1 MPKTLISVITIDG
14 PAGSGKGTI
23 ARQVASILNYHYLDS
38 GALYRIL
45 GLMSQQHTVELDDIQ
60 GLVNLCAEMEVRFDF
75 GVQNIG
81 ASQQDISRQNLEA
94 QKNVLQENV
103 PVYLN
108 GNEVASD
115 LRTEECAGRASQ
127 LAAVAE
133 VRAALLEKQRSF
145 RQSPGLVAEGRD
157 MGTVVFTDAECKI
170 FLTASPHERALR
182 RQKQLKKQGISASL
196 GPLLKDIETRDSRD
210 QNRKVS
216 PLRPATDAL
225 LVDSTELSIDQVV
238 NQIIEMVQGGQ

>member
-1 MPKTLISVITIDG
+1 MTDSVILVITIDG

-23 ARQVASILNYHYLDS
+23 ARQLAASLGYHYLDS

-45 GLMSQQHTVELDDIQ
+45 GLLSQQQKIEVDDLQ
-60 GLVNLCAEMEVRFDF
+60 GLVALCQDMEVRFGFD
-75 GVQNIG
+75 VQNVG
-81 ASQQDISRQNLEA
+81 ISKEEEQL
-94 QKNVLQENV
+94 ENV
-103 PVYLN
+103 PVFLN
-108 GNEVASD
+108 DNEVSSE

-127 LAAVAE
+127 LAPIPE

-145 RQSPGLVAEGRD
+145 KQPPGLVAEGRD
-157 MGTVVFTDAECKI
+157 MGTVVFPQAESKI

-196 GPLLKDIETRDSRD
+196 GPLLKEIETRDSRD

-216 PLRPATDAL
+216 PLRPAADAL
-225 LVDSTELSIDQVV
+225 LVDSTNLSIEQAV
-238 NQIIEMVQGGQ
+238 NRIAEHVQGRP

>member
-1 MPKTLISVITIDG
+1 MTDSVIPVITIDG

-23 ARQVASILNYHYLDS
+23 ARQLAASLGYHYLDS

-45 GLMSQQHTVELDDIQ
+45 GLLSQQQKIEVDDLQ
-60 GLVNLCAEMEVRFDF
+60 GLVALCQDMEVRFGFD
-75 GVQNIG
+75 VQNVG
-81 ASQQDISRQNLEA
+81 ISKEEEQL
-94 QKNVLQENV
+94 ENV
-103 PVYLN
+103 PVFLN
-108 GNEVASD
+108 NNEVSSE

-127 LAAVAE
+127 LAPIPE

-145 RQSPGLVAEGRD
+145 KQPPGLVAEGRD
-157 MGTVVFTDAECKI
+157 MGTVVFPRAESKI

-196 GPLLKDIETRDSRD
+196 GPLLKEIETRDSRD

-216 PLRPATDAL
+216 PLRPAADAL
-225 LVDSTELSIDQVV
+225 LVDSTNLSIEQAV
-238 NQIIEMVQGGQ
+238 NRIAEHVQGRP

>member
-1 MPKTLISVITIDG
+1 MNDSLIPVITIDG

-23 ARQVASILNYHYLDS
+23 ARQLATSLGYHYLDS

-45 GLMSQQHTVELDDIQ
+45 GLLSKQQGVELDNLQGILTLCEEMDIK
-60 GLVNLCAEMEVRFDF
+60 F
-75 GVQNIG
+75 GFNAQNIDNRERENLQLD
-81 ASQQDISRQNLEA
+81 SEQQEH
-94 QKNVLQENV
+94 V

-108 GNEVASD
+108 NNEISND

-127 LAAVAE
+127 LASLPE

-145 RQSPGLVAEGRD
+145 RQPPGLVAEGRD
-157 MGTVVFTDAECKI
+157 MGTVVFPDAERKI
-170 FLTASPHERALR
+170 FLTASPQERAIR

-196 GPLLKDIETRDSRD
+196 GPLLTEIETRDSRD
-210 QNRKVS
+210 QTRKVS

-225 LVDSTELSIDQVV
+225 LIDSTDISIEQVV
-238 NQIIEMVQGGQ
+238 NQIAEIVHGGQ

>member
-1 MPKTLISVITIDG
+1 MTESSIPVITIDG

-23 ARQVASILNYHYLDS
+23 ARQVASYLKYHYLDS

-45 GLMSQQHTVELDDIQ
+45 SLLSQQNGIAVDDLL
-60 GLVNLCAEMEVRFDF
+60 GLVSLCKGMEVRFGFD
-75 GVQNIG
+75 
-81 ASQQDISRQNLEA
+81 AQNLDNQERGKEL
-94 QKNVLQENV
+94 QEGSQQENV
-103 PVYLN
+103 PVFLN
-108 GNEVASD
+108 DREVSSE
-115 LRTEECAGRASQ
+115 LRTEECAGRASE
-127 LAAVAE
+127 LAALQE

-145 RQSPGLVAEGRD
+145 RQLPGLVAEGRD
-157 MGTVVFTDAECKI
+157 MGTVVFPDAERKI

-210 QNRKVS
+210 QNRKIS

-225 LVDSTELSIDQVV
+225 LVDSTDLSIEQSV
-238 NQIIEMVQGGQ
+238 NRIAELVRGGH